1 MKKIISVENDQISKK
16 NIWQRCLSDFQ
27 KDIKKGELFCIEQVL
42 PQIKNYDKYNF
53 YPLIGE
59 LLYEIGLNITITRDG
74 DTNNRADA
82 IIIESL
88 YSIPIEIKSPAE
100 IPYINIKSIRQAL
113 ENKIILLSRK
123 FYTTDYMTST
133 LAIGFN
139 YPEERSEV
147 PNLIDDFFN
156 TYNINV
162 GYIDISDILKLHFN
176 YIINNKKF
184 DIDRIRKLKGKFK

>member
-1 MKKIISVENDQISKK
+1 MKKIISFEDDQISKK
-16 NIWQRCLSDFQ
+16 NIWQRSLSDFQ
-27 KDIKKGELFCIEQVL
+27 KDIKKGSLFCIQQVL

-59 LLYEIGLNITITRDG
+59 LLNEIGLNTAITRDG

-82 IIIESL
+82 IIIDRI
-88 YSIPIEIKSPAE
+88 YSIPIEIKSPTE

-123 FYTTDYMTST
+123 FYNTDIMTST

-147 PNLIDDFFN
+147 PDLIDNFYN

-162 GYIDISDILKLHFN
+162 GYIDISDILKLHFD

-184 DIDRIRKLKGKFK
+184 DIDRIRKLKGEFK